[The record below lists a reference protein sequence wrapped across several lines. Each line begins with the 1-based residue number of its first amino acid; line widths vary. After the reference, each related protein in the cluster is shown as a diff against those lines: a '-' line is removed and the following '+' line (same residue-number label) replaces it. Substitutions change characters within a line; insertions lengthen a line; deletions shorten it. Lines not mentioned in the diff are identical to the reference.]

1 MELYPIVYGK
11 SFVPKSKLLGKEF
24 TKGIVAKVV
33 KGILVSWANFGHE
46 TKINQQGKWQSKL
59 NILIAKKASL
69 LGLNMCMWE
78 VKTKLNVIDI
88 VKVEKGVKT

>member
-1 MELYPIVYGK
+1 MYGK
-11 SFVPKSKLLGKEF
+11 SSIPKSKLLGKEF

-33 KGILVSWANFGHE
+33 KGISVSWANFGHE
-46 TKINQQGKWQSKL
+46 INQQRKWQSKL

-78 VKTKLNVIDI
+78 VKMKQKVIDI